1 MKSESSIYIDPEGE
15 NSAVELRQWFRLQG
29 VETDPK
35 IVPLQAEAM
44 ELAGRIAKL
53 QTQKRILTETIN
65 EILAE
70 TDPVLGRKYWLREL
84 EKRQSSARY
93 DDGYEWDE
101 RFDHWATEEEEDW
114 II

>member
-65 EILAE
+65 EQYSASAKTGRLGEESFNKVIGEKKKAAGRLNLSE
-70 TDPVLGRKYWLREL
+70 PVAWCGTCRVEIT
-84 EKRQSSARY
+84 
-93 DDGYEWDE
+93 E
-101 RFDHWATEEEEDW
+101 R
-114 II
+114 